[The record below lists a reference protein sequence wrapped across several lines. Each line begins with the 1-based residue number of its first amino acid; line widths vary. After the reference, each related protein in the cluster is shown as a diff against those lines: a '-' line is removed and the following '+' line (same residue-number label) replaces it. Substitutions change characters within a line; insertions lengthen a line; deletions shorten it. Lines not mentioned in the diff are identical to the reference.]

1 MTSERKSKPGVP
13 KAIQSDSLAQRP
25 SGQSIS
31 IVLIS
36 WGRRELTL
44 SSIESIG
51 ADVGED
57 AELILVGEKDF
68 VLEGDCSKLI
78 RVDVSPEASFAERCN
93 AGARVAHRANLLFV
107 KEGIQVRPGSIASTI
122 ECLERSE
129 VGAVG
134 AMLIDSNGVLLE
146 AGSLLFD
153 DGRCHGFGRGW
164 NPDDFRVQY
173 RRAVAFCS
181 AAYLA
186 TRKSVFEAIG
196 GFDEAFENEY
206 YEDVDYCLK
215 LARKG
220 RETIY
225 DPESVAVWKGE
236 HRSGWEAASV
246 LMESNRSRFIQIWSD
261 ALASLP
267 KRDEWDGQA
276 VFERAKGDRVL
287 WIEDSPPFA
296 HMGAGF
302 PRTREMLSVLLE
314 MGRSV
319 TLLPT
324 FITSKSFE
332 DVYSETPREVEVAL
346 GIGESGF
353 REFWKLRSQCYDA
366 VIVSRPNNL
375 RSFYSDILDTKSRN
389 PSLRFVY
396 DAEAVFVNREINERR
411 LNGEPFSEGEERR
424 MLEEELGPAL
434 KADSVFAVSETE
446 RSQFE
451 SLCFDVIHMLRHY
464 SELSPT
470 AKGFEQRKDILF
482 VGAVHADTAPNALGL
497 IWFIEEVLPLIRKEL
512 GSDLKL
518 YFAGRNGSEALAA
531 YASESEVFL
540 GFVEDLDEW
549 YDRCRV
555 FIAPARFAAGIPL
568 KVIEAAS
575 RGIPVVAAS
584 LAREQLGWTEGEML
598 SANDAQAYA
607 NECIR
612 AYTDESLWQGLRS
625 SAIDRLER
633 EYSRD
638 GIERALRAALD

>member
-1 MTSERKSKPGVP
+1 MTSERKSIPGVP
-13 KAIQSDSLAQRP
+13 KAAQSDSLSQRT
-25 SGQSIS
+25 SRQSIS
-31 IVLIS
+31 IVLVT

-44 SSIESIG
+44 SSIEAIG

-57 AELILVGEKDF
+57 VELILVGEEDF
-68 VLEGDCSKLI
+68 ILEGDWSKLD
-78 RVDVSPEASFAERCN
+78 RVAVSRETSFAERCN
-93 AGARVAHRANLLFV
+93 AGARAARSENLLFV
-107 KEGIQVRPGSIASTI
+107 KEGIQVCSGSIASTMQ
-122 ECLERSE
+122 CLGRSE

-153 DGRCHGFGRGW
+153 DGRCQGFGRGW

-186 TRKSVFEAIG
+186 TRKSVFESTG
-196 GFDEAFENEY
+196 GFDEAFEGEY

-225 DPESVAVWKGE
+225 DPESVAVWDGE
-236 HRSGWEAASV
+236 YRSGWGAASA
-246 LMESNRSRFIQIWSD
+246 LMDSNRSRFVQIWGD
-261 ALASLP
+261 TLATLP

-332 DVYSETPREVEVAL
+332 DVYRETPREVEVAL
-346 GIGESGF
+346 GIGQAGF
-353 REFWKLRSQCYDA
+353 REFWKSRSRCYDA

-375 RSFYSDILDTKSRN
+375 KSFCREILDTKSRN

-411 LNGEPFSEGEERR
+411 LTGEPFSEGEERR
-424 MLEEELGPAL
+424 MLEEELAPAL
-434 KADSVFAVSETE
+434 KADSVFAISGTE
-446 RSQFE
+446 RLQFE
-451 SLCFDVIHMLRHY
+451 SLGFDAIHMLRHY

-470 AKGFEQRKDILF
+470 ARGFEQRKDILF

-497 IWFIEEVLPLIRKEL
+497 IWFIEEVLPLVRKEL
-512 GSDLKL
+512 GGDLKL
-518 YFAGRNGSEALAA
+518 YFAGRNGSEALAD
-531 YASESEVFL
+531 YASQTEVFL

-549 YDRCRV
+549 YDRCRI

-575 RGIPVVAAS
+575 RGIPVVASS
-584 LAREQLGWTEGEML
+584 LAREQLGWTEAEML
-598 SANDAQAYA
+598 SANDVEAYA

-612 AYTDESLWQGLRS
+612 AYTDETLWQGLRS
-625 SAIDRLER
+625 RAIDRLER
-633 EYSRD
+633 EYSRE